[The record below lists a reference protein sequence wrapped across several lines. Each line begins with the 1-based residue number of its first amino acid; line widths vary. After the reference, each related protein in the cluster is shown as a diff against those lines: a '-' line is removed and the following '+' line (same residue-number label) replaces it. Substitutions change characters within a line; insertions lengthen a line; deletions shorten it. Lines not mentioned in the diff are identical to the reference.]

1 MSTHE
6 KLVDY
11 KIVIMCKKALD
22 WMCKLGITQIDSMNL
37 FVKLLNPKNK

>member
-11 KIVIMCKKALD
+11 KIINMLKKALRTH
-22 WMCKLGITQIDSMNL
+22 KLGITEIDSMNL
-37 FVKLLNPKNK
+37 FVKLLNPQKK